1 MEQTGGPGG
10 PEISQLPD
18 MDRLL
23 ALWSGAQKSA
33 TNLEHAVQVVITLW
47 MTVLQGVNFSKP
59 DDLQNRL
66 FVGASAGLDTI
77 RRVLDDEVTWH
88 LGNRPEAV
96 VLVDD
101 DRSDIVTAGEF
112 IERIAMLVAIQDKW
126 PPELGECPL
135 GPAMVQF
142 GQRYNE
148 LITGVMAGSCPQP
161 RRRTDGAPPVPRPR
175 RIHLAALPQRD
186 GSVR

>member
-1 MEQTGGPGG
+1 
-10 PEISQLPD
+10 

-23 ALWSGAQKSA
+23 ALWKGSEKSA
-33 TNLEHAVQVVITLW
+33 SNLEHASQVVFTLW
-47 MTVLQGVNFSKP
+47 MTVLKGANFSNP

-66 FVGASAGLDTI
+66 FIGAAADLDTV
-77 RRVLDDEVTWH
+77 RRVIDDEVTWH
-88 LGNRPEAV
+88 LGNRREAA

-101 DRSDIVTAGEF
+101 DGSEIATVGEF

-126 PPELGECPL
+126 PPDLGECPVA
-135 GPAMVQF
+135 PSMVRF
-142 GQRYNE
+142 GAHYNA

-175 RIHLAALPQRD
+175 RIHLAAIPHRD
-186 GSVR
+186 GPAR